1 VATPGSPHVLPI
13 LLSLCAAIDGLFIET
28 VGPFG
33 ALVVTEA
40 RAAWLA
46 GGHRIR
52 TSDIEPYIALLA
64 REIAD
69 ADSRQQ
75 FVADAHE
82 LVGKY

>member
-1 VATPGSPHVLPI
+1 LPGSPHVLPI
-13 LLSLCAAIDGLFIET
+13 LLTLCAVIDGLFIET

-33 ALVVTEA
+33 ALVVKEA
-40 RAAWLA
+40 RDMWLA

-64 REIAD
+64 REIPDAD
-69 ADSRQQ
+69 ARKQ
-75 FVADAHE
+75 FVAGAHE